1 MSATHDP
8 RESPECH
15 CDVCKAFRREK
26 AAAHLAD
33 SELLA
38 ALSAAVDDQGDWPEW
53 KRIELKRRLAAERFF
68 EGESDADAAAFA
80 AIADAIKHES
90 DNIKLKA
97 ERSAF
102 VKLTLERSNEV
113 DRLRAENARQ
123 AETIASLDSYAKRLE
138 SDSVR
143 QAETIAR
150 LRELVTEFADHAAD
164 SAWHNTAEELRRRL
178 REALKETP

>member
-1 MSATHDP
+1 MITRKQQDEGIRVGA
-8 RESPECH
+8 RELSSGQQT
-15 CDVCKAFRREK
+15 
-26 AAAHLAD
+26 AAAGTD
-33 SELLA
+33 SKPLSDEDLA
-38 ALSAAVDDQGDWPEW
+38 AVRAHFFKYGYGDAVS
-53 KRIELKRRLAAERFF
+53 LF
-68 EGESDADAAAFA
+68 
-80 AIADAIKHES
+80 
-90 DNIKLKA
+90 
-97 ERSAF
+97 
-102 VKLTLERSNEV
+102 LEI